1 LLLRTI
7 SNIQDKEMK
16 RIKFI
21 SKFAAVGTMCVAFTG
36 MIVEVAQAQ
45 RRIVPLLS
53 NSCVTTIGYVSI
65 NDGEVSI
72 GRQLFT
78 SSVSM
83 QVGPILGYADTD
95 TTSITCRL
103 KSAGSSAKYK
113 SLGLGFG
120 IPDNSNGGEV
130 TVSVYLDGNLVGSRS
145 IYSGENAQKWG
156 INVSSANSI
165 SIQASCSNN
174 CPEKVH
180 FYYTGLQPIS
190 R

>member
-1 LLLRTI
+1 
-7 SNIQDKEMK
+7 MK
-16 RIKFI
+16 RIKFL
-21 SKFAAVGTMCVAFTG
+21 SKFVAVSAVCLAFTG
-36 MIVEVAQAQ
+36 TVAEVAQAQ
-45 RRIVPLLS
+45 RRSVPLLS
-53 NSCVTTIGYVSI
+53 NSCVTTIGNVSI

-78 SSVSM
+78 SLVSI
-83 QVGPILGYADTD
+83 QVGDFLGSAY

-103 KSAGSSAKYK
+103 KSPGSPAKYK
-113 SLGLGFG
+113 ALGLGFG
-120 IPDNSNGGEV
+120 IPDNVNGGEV

-156 INVSSANSI
+156 INVSSASNV

-180 FYYTGLQPIS
+180 FFYTGLQPIS

>member
-1 LLLRTI
+1 M
-7 SNIQDKEMK
+7 N
-16 RIKFI
+16 RINFI
-21 SKFAAVGTMCVAFTG
+21 SKFAAVGTMCLVFTG
-36 MIVEVAQAQ
+36 IVVEVAQAQ
-45 RRIVPLLS
+45 KRVVPLLS
-53 NSCVTTIGYVSI
+53 NSCVTTIGDAFI
-65 NDGEVSI
+65 NDVEVSI

-83 QVGPILGYADTD
+83 KVGEIFGGGGY

-103 KSAGSSAKYK
+103 KSAGSPAKYK

-120 IPDNSNGGEV
+120 ITDNNNGGEV

-156 INVSSANSI
+156 INVSSANSV

-174 CPEKVH
+174 CPENVH